1 MLDYYKID
9 VKIYMNRKI
18 ESGEYMFFNYKHFNY
33 TGSRNLVFTS
43 DVIIEAPSAFL
54 SNECRRITAKTGEGE
69 GAICRKV
76 SLITGLPVRVGDIR
90 IPNAVAENSDAYA
103 LETGEHCKLYA
114 VTCRGLYYALMTLE
128 QLIEADSLRAAVIY
142 DSPAAACVYRGYR
155 TFTPGREE
163 TELFKKTIDM
173 LAYYKYNTLFIEVGG
188 AMEYKK
194 HPEIN
199 TAWEEY
205 CSKIRNIPGAA
216 AKIQCDTYHWP
227 KNSIHADNGAGS
239 FLTQAEMR
247 ELIIYARERGMDVIP
262 EVPCLSHCDYIL
274 NAHPEFRERE
284 GDRYPDTYCPA
295 KTGIY

>member
-1 MLDYYKID
+1 M
-9 VKIYMNRKI
+9 
-18 ESGEYMFFNYKHFNY
+18 
-33 TGSRNLVFTS
+33 
-43 DVIIEAPSAFL
+43 
-54 SNECRRITAKTGEGE
+54 
-69 GAICRKV
+69 
-76 SLITGLPVRVGDIR
+76 IR
-90 IPNAVAENSDAYA
+90 LQSC
-103 LETGEHCKLYA
+103 T
-114 VTCRGLYYALMTLE
+114 
-128 QLIEADSLRAAVIY
+128 
-142 DSPAAACVYRGYR
+142 YRGYR
-155 TFTPGREE
+155 TFTPGRKE

-194 HPEIN
+194 HPKIN

-216 AKIQCDTYHWP
+216 AKIQCDTYPWP

-239 FLTQAEMR
+239 YLTQAEMR

-284 GDRYPDTYCPA
+284 GDRYPDTYCLA
-295 KTGIY
+295 KTGIYQLLFEILDEVIECL